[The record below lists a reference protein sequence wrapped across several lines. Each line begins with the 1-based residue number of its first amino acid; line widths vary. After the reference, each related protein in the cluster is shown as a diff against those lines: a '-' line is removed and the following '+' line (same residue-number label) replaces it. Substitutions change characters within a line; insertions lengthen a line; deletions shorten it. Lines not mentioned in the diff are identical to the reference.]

1 MRLRSWSFF
10 LSHPYPSSI
19 RWGPKPI
26 ISSATS
32 AQPARCAPVP
42 KADPHRSLP
51 LRLLVELFELLVV
64 LAEVALFEVV
74 VEILVALEF
83 VVFVELVVLKEL
95 LVSLG
100 LPEPVELVIRHGLEF
115 AVVGEPLLPLHGRLG
130 LHSWRV
136 GAVRVARTS

>member
-51 LRLLVELFELLVV
+51 LRLLVEL
-64 LAEVALFEVV
+64 LF
-74 VEILVALEF
+74 
-83 VVFVELVVLKEL
+83 
-95 LVSLG
+95 SLG

-136 GAVRVARTS
+136 APFVWPGHL